1 MRKLSAT
8 VAREGGAKAP
18 ARNGMTTGL
27 EGHRSA
33 PSRRRTRRPDN
44 GRGEG
49 AAPGDGATAAIGAAM
64 DAAVNAAT
72 ASVTVTETGTAVAA
86 AGEVLA
92 ALRSE
97 EHTSELQS
105 RMRSS
110 NAVV

>member
-8 VAREGGAKAP
+8 AAREGGAKAP

-33 PSRRRTRRPDN
+33 PSWRRTRRPDN

-49 AAPGDGATAAIGAAM
+49 AAPGDGANAAIGAAM

-72 ASVTVTETGTAVAA
+72 ASVTVTETG
-86 AGEVLA
+86 
-92 ALRSE
+92 RSDE
-97 EHTSELQS
+97 RRVGKECVSKCRS
-105 RMRSS
+105 RGSTYHS
-110 NAVV
+110 NKSTNI